1 MTIFTLGKKVPN
13 FTLPEITGQ
22 EFSLETY
29 LKESKGWKLII
40 FFRGAWCPVCVHDLK
55 DLEESKGFFEGK
67 NVHLITVSTDKLE
80 NLKKMALENNLSFPI
95 LSDESL
101 VALKAYDVFYHGDDA
116 PYEDHGTHGEPAYFL
131 VDENGQLL
139 YQQRQTSPFGRPTST
154 ELRKIVQY
162 IGKNLKS
169 K

>member
-1 MTIFTLGKKVPN
+1 M
-13 FTLPEITGQ
+13 
-22 EFSLETY
+22 
-29 LKESKGWKLII
+29 
-40 FFRGAWCPVCVHDLK
+40 
-55 DLEESKGFFEGK
+55 
-67 NVHLITVSTDKLE
+67 STDKLE

-139 YQQRQTSPFGRPTST
+139 YQQRQTSPFGRPST
-154 ELRKIVQY
+154 YNTIKR
-162 IGKNLKS
+162 
-169 K
+169 